1 MSSTYK
7 KISNSLIFDLE
18 TSTRSSP
25 GNDSPVNYQKFY
37 EKPGNTIPFQKN
49 IEVLCPLHTKK

>member
-7 KISNSLIFDLE
+7 KINNSLILDSK

-25 GNDSPVNYQKFY
+25 GNDCPVNYQKFY
-37 EKPGNTIPFQKN
+37 EKPGNTIPCQKN

>member
-7 KISNSLIFDLE
+7 KINNSLIFDSK

-25 GNDSPVNYQKFY
+25 GNDCPVNYQKFY
-37 EKPGNTIPFQKN
+37 EKPGNTIPCQKN
-49 IEVLCPLHTKK
+49 IAALFPLHTKK